1 MTINSKK
8 LQKYKALMV
17 KSNYIIESSYKL
29 NLQEQRLIYI
39 LTTKINKD
47 DIQFTPYK
55 FTQAE
60 VNSILLKHK
69 LSFNDLKQHINSL
82 RNKELVIVKE
92 ESTLETKWLS
102 SAEYFKNG
110 SIELCFD
117 DKLKP
122 YLLQLKERF
131 TKVSMDMAI
140 TFNSNYSCRIY
151 ELLKQYETIG
161 ERSLSIEKLRTMFR
175 IEPHEYARYND
186 FKRKVLLQ
194 AQKEINLKNTDI
206 SFRFEEIKTGRKIT
220 SIKFKIKTNKANIH
234 ASDEVCAT
242 RVDKLTIEEE
252 NHITVYIKTVQAIF
266 RENIT
271 EKDAK
276 ALLTD
281 ARGNVNLIKEKYDLP
296 RRSDIGNV
304 VGWVRDAIK
313 GDYKAPKG
321 KANVVG
327 RFNDYEQRKY
337 DFSKLEENLLGN
349 NDEKVT
355 KEDSM
360 SWEEKLVKYKETK
373 PSETSTAF

>member
-1 MTINSKK
+1 
-8 LQKYKALMV
+8 MV

-55 FTQAE
+55 FTQSE

-206 SFRFEEIKTGRKIT
+206 SFSFEEIKTGRKIT
-220 SIKFKIKTNKANIH
+220 SIKFKIKTNKANIQV
-234 ASDEVCAT
+234 SDEVCAT

-271 EKDAK
+271 EKE
-276 ALLTD
+276 
-281 ARGNVNLIKEKYDLP
+281 ARGNVNIIKEKYDLP
-296 RRSDIGNV
+296 RKSDIGNV

-313 GDYKAPKG
+313 DDYKAAKG

-327 RFNDYEQRKY
+327 KFNDYEQRKY
-337 DFSKLEENLLGN
+337 DFGKLEENLLGN

-355 KEDSM
+355 KEEDSM
-360 SWEEKLVKYKETK
+360 SWEEKLVEYKETK
-373 PSETSTAF
+373 PSEASTF

>member
-1 MTINSKK
+1 MTTNKD

-55 FTQAE
+55 FTQTE

-69 LSFNDLKQHINSL
+69 ISFNDLKQHINSL

-102 SAEYFKNG
+102 SAEYFKDG

-151 ELLKQYETIG
+151 ELLKQYEVIG
-161 ERSLSIEKLRTMFR
+161 GRSLSIEKLRTMFR

-206 SFRFEEIKTGRKIT
+206 SFSFEEIKTGRKVT
-220 SIKFKIKTNKANIH
+220 SIKFKIKTNKVKNQAI
-234 ASDEVCAT
+234 DEISAT
-242 RVDKLTIEEE
+242 SVVKFTKKEQNYFKRD
-252 NHITVYIKTVQAIF
+252 IKEVQVIF
-266 RENIT
+266 RENIS
-271 EKDAK
+271 EKDAES
-276 ALLTD
+276 LLNS
-281 ARGNVNLIKEKYDLP
+281 AKGNVNMIKDKYAIP
-296 RRSDIGNV
+296 RKSDVENI
-304 VGWVRDAIK
+304 VGWVLKAIK
-313 GDYKAPKG
+313 EDYKVPKG
-321 KANVVG
+321 KTNVG
-327 RFNDYEQRKY
+327 GFNDFEQRKY
-337 DFSKLEENLLGN
+337 NFDNLEENLLGKN
-349 NDEKVT
+349 NDDKTTE
-355 KEDSM
+355 EDNM
-360 SWEEKLVKYKETK
+360 SWEEQLVEVQRMNM
-373 PSETSTAF
+373 SETSTAG

>member
-1 MTINSKK
+1 VTINSKK